1 MSSWF
6 GLPLEVAYGEPP
18 LDLFPHHVVPN
29 IVLDL
34 DCIQI
39 CWFLGYTMCFDVIPR
54 SCVYIMP
61 ISPCNTSRACTAMST
76 CLVEDNM
83 LASCANCP

>member
-39 CWFLGYTMCFDVIPR
+39 CWFLGYTMCFDVIP
-54 SCVYIMP
+54 
-61 ISPCNTSRACTAMST
+61 
-76 CLVEDNM
+76 
-83 LASCANCP
+83 